1 MFPINNQDELNKVIS
16 ERIAREKGK
25 LDALEESNAAL
36 KTQLEEANSQ
46 ISILSENSRQFEKS
60 KLDLEGQISDLN
72 AKIKGYERDS
82 VKMKVALEANLPYTF
97 AERLRGESEE
107 EIRQDAMELAGL
119 LKPRDLPPT
128 RSQEEPER
136 DPLDA
141 SLINLARQI
150 SQK

>member
-72 AKIKGYERDS
+72 AKIKGYEINS